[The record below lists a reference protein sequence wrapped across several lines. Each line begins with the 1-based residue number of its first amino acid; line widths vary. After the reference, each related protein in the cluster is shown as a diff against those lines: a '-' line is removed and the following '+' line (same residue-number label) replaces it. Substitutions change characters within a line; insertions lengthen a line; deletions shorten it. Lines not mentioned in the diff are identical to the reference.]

1 MTVTMDSSE
10 TVGAAIAGESS
21 SICYPRRVRTATASL
36 PRGHEAPA
44 GERPASLQ
52 PGMRLGAYELLTPL
66 ASGGMGHVW
75 SAVRIGDFGFR
86 RTAAIKVMRE
96 ELARE
101 PGFRRM
107 FLDEARLASRISHT
121 NVVEVLDLG
130 EAEGGTLFQAMAL
143 VEGDSLARLE
153 RTARERA
160 TTVEPCVVARITS
173 DVLRGLHAAHELR
186 SEEGQLVEFVHR
198 DVSPQNILVG
208 LDGVAKITDFG
219 VAKAAGA
226 NATTSRSGPK
236 GKVAYMAPEQFL
248 GEHVDRRCDVF
259 AVGVVLWELLTALR
273 MPTDPASI
281 AAGTAIP
288 HPCEVVADAHR
299 PLADVAMRA
308 LAHEREERFAT
319 AEEMADAIE
328 REAHAAG
335 LVLSSK
341 SVAAWV
347 AELAGDHIK
356 QQRDGTEA
364 QLARTHVGTAW
375 AEGAGTTKVDPR
387 TLGRQR
393 RSPYATVG
401 ALLVAVAVIVYAGRA
416 VMRSRGAQP
425 PVETTATAL
434 ATRPAAADPPP
445 SEASAAAL
453 PRKTASA
460 IPEETS
466 PAPGAS
472 APRPRGRGTARPQRP
487 PASASATSVSAAPKP
502 KYGNPYEAPT
512 P

>member
-1 MTVTMDSSE
+1 M
-10 TVGAAIAGESS
+10 
-21 SICYPRRVRTATASL
+21 CYPRRVRTATASL
-36 PRGHEAPA
+36 PKGHEAPS

-130 EAEGGTLFQAMAL
+130 EADGGTLFQAMAL

-153 RTARERA
+153 RTARERG
-160 TTVEPCVVARITS
+160 TTVEPSVLARITS

-226 NATTSRSGPK
+226 HASTSRSGPK
-236 GKVAYMAPEQFL
+236 GKIAYMAPEQFL

-259 AVGVVLWELLTALR
+259 AVGVVLWELLTAMR

-288 HPCEVVADAHR
+288 HPCDVVADAHR

-319 AEEMADAIE
+319 AEAMADAIE

-341 SVAAWV
+341 PVAAWV
-347 AELAGDHIK
+347 AELSGEHIK
-356 QQRDGTEA
+356 QQRNDTEA
-364 QLARTHVGTAW
+364 QLARTHAGTAW
-375 AEGAGTTKVDPR
+375 AEVAEGEGTTKVDPHALQR
-387 TLGRQR
+387 TRNR
-393 RSPYATVG
+393 RWAFATVG
-401 ALLVAVAVIVYAGRA
+401 AALVAMAVIAYAGGA
-416 VMRSRGAQP
+416 VIRTRGAA
-425 PVETTATAL
+425 VETAATAL
-434 ATRPAAADPPP
+434 ALRTAAPDPPPPPPP
-445 SEASAAAL
+445 SEASAAT
-453 PRKTASA
+453 PSQPIASA
-460 IPEETS
+460 RPEETS

-472 APRPRGRGTARPQRP
+472 ASAPRPRGRVTARPQRA
-487 PASASATSVSAAPKP
+487 PASATSAAPKP
-502 KYGNPYEAPT
+502 KYGNPYEGAT